1 MKTLY
6 FEEVEEGDELPP
18 IDLLLT
24 KDFVRKYAKT
34 AGMDFPRFTDDEGA
48 RQEGLPGMI
57 APGVLSMGL
66 LARLI
71 GEWNQA
77 AQITRIGTTFRS
89 PVLPDC
95 AIHLLGLSPKR
106 MQSDIR
112 LSVIS
117 GWRTMMENA
126 GSLARRP
133 FCCQP
138 GTPSIQRVEQ
148 CKKDDLAT

>member
-18 IDLLLT
+18 IELRLT
-24 KDFVRKYAKT
+24 KEFVRNYAK
-34 AGMDFPRFTDDEGA
+34 AADMDFPRFTDDAGA
-48 RQEGLPGMI
+48 RKEGLPGMI

-77 AQITRIGTTFRS
+77 AQIMRIGTTFRS

-95 AIHLLGLSPKR
+95 TIHLLGFVTEKDTVHHTAEC
-106 MQSDIR
+106 DI
-112 LSVIS
+112 
-117 GWRTMMENA
+117 WMENEDGERWVIGTA
-126 GSLARRP
+126 TVKLPRRP
-133 FCCQP
+133 AA
-138 GTPSIQRVEQ
+138 V
-148 CKKDDLAT
+148 

>member
-6 FEEVEEGDELPP
+6 FEEVEEGDELSP

-24 KDFVRKYAKT
+24 KDFVRTYAKT

-95 AIHLLGLSPKR
+95 HIHLLGFVTQKDAE
-106 MQSDIR
+106 QHTAECDI
-112 LSVIS
+112 
-117 GWRTMMENA
+117 WMENDE
-126 GSLARRP
+126 GERWVI
-133 FCCQP
+133 
-138 GTPSIQRVEQ
+138 GT
-148 CKKDDLAT
+148 ATVVLPTRNS